1 MLKIFVFCLVIFV
14 KSEYISQNI
23 QEFNIEPLIS
33 KKYSIDYFQRS
44 KFIFSKIGNE
54 NEPLQVNIHSIN
66 CNIEIISKVNI
77 TNKKNFNTYSIKIN
91 PTHESIDIEPIFDM
105 EYGEYK
111 LNYEKIKCYLSLNSY
126 FLHDSPQNLTIDNN
140 EENILYFEN
149 SLSIINISY
158 QLKDVSTD
166 NFIALYCGFEESE
179 FQIEVFHFV
188 DNHIKELK
196 KQTIN
201 NSTYIYLN
209 SDLLFN
215 KDESKKNNEENKVIF
230 IYIQNKIEK
239 KNIMYFKIIEKNS
252 VCLLEKNAL
261 NFGFLTTNTDYQYY
275 YTEVFK
281 GEEGELM
288 LHNKRFYGELYGKI
302 IEKNEQDLTDISIYP
317 NIFSEEPLLEY
328 NQHYLRLKY
337 NYTDTLNCFNGCYL
351 LITYKQYKSEQQEN
365 DKSIV
370 GYEFTILSR
379 IWNYTDYISEIID
392 IPFNEFLIGC
402 FEQDTT
408 QNHYY
413 SINIPNDADKIII
426 EIESNYL
433 EFYYDEGKK
442 KINTINRLDTTEH
455 LNINNSNPDVF
466 ILDNKE
472 LNFAGKTISF
482 ALRPTNYYNNIF
494 SFYYFSVLYF
504 KEEGPKFYPINS
516 YFGIKCKPE
525 YNINNSNYFCN
536 FIMKFNYNESKL
548 KFSVTSVLEYNIFN
562 LTVTKVFPNKTTFT
576 ERSEFIYVN
585 DGNEDIDYL
594 IFKFEYPNDNFKII
608 ISSFE
613 DEMKK
618 VYSQIYSVQMFFIY
632 NMEKLILF
640 NYKYNNYLYYQ
651 YLYGPEAEINFLN
664 LERPMNATKEFLEFP
679 LIINIDDKFK
689 NISSSSTEKYIFFY
703 KLIYDNKIN
712 RMEELKLGKPR
723 PLFFKDTDFPLDFYI
738 KLNEQNDINVN
749 FNLRLI
755 TGNNYDTENNIEI
768 KGYLLEA
775 DKMQRKLNNEK
786 IPYPNPIIGDYT
798 NGYKIGFLQAL
809 ENKFDKNNYLIIELD
824 KTIQDTSNIYILL
837 DILARE
843 YNDNYFLLP
852 KNKYLHENFND
863 INNKVRG
870 SNRYMIDTKE
880 IKIGEIIIELSP
892 QYDYIDLEFENINDL
907 TKYIAGGFKKYRIKE
922 IENKT
927 IINFKVLNNKAIPAN
942 YMIRYYEAMQQ
953 DDYYYSFNENV
964 NTEIIN
970 SNYETSN
977 FSLILDNLGIN
988 KHNLVNDNDLYFDI
1002 TGILY
1007 KLNKDEDS
1015 NEPTEIV
1022 NTTSMLTQHIELQKS
1037 KARVYLNETK
1047 INLTFIN
1054 FSNKNNVKC
1063 DLQLQV
1069 VVKNETN
1076 SFREKLVVFSTKVDL
1091 TDLKSEKVN
1100 EWIIIGVTLAG
1111 IILILVIVFI
1121 IKYLRLRSKTTD
1133 LIQEVNSLEY
1143 SNVAQKIAIIK
1154 EKTILNKKS
1163 DYETLFI

>member
-1 MLKIFVFCLVIFV
+1 MNSFNYDLSNIIFEIKNISNESFIFLNFHF
-14 KSEYISQNI
+14 KDSQ
-23 QEFNIEPLIS
+23 FLIN
-33 KKYSIDYFQRS
+33 IDYFS
-44 KFIFSKIGNE
+44 DNG
-54 NEPLQVNIHSIN
+54 VNN
-66 CNIEIISKVNI
+66 TISKNI
-77 TNKKNFNTYSIKIN
+77 SNSTNIYINSDFLLDNTKLIENIGKSGKIN
-91 PTHESIDIEPIFDM
+91 INIINKDKIDINM
-105 EYGEYK
+105 H
-111 LNYEKIKCYLSLNSY
+111 L
-126 FLHDSPQNLTIDNN
+126 
-140 EENILYFEN
+140 
-149 SLSIINISY
+149 
-158 QLKDVSTD
+158 
-166 NFIALYCGFEESE
+166 
-179 FQIEVFHFV
+179 
-188 DNHIKELK
+188 
-196 KQTIN
+196 
-201 NSTYIYLN
+201 
-209 SDLLFN
+209 
-215 KDESKKNNEENKVIF
+215 
-230 IYIQNKIEK
+230 
-239 KNIMYFKIIEKNS
+239 KIIEKNT

-261 NFGFLTTNTDYQYY
+261 NLGFLTTKAIFHYY
-275 YTEVFK
+275 YAEVFK

-317 NIFSEEPLLEY
+317 NTFSEEPLLEY

-755 TGNNYDTENNIEI
+755 T
-768 KGYLLEA
+768 
-775 DKMQRKLNNEK
+775 
-786 IPYPNPIIGDYT
+786 
-798 NGYKIGFLQAL
+798 
-809 ENKFDKNNYLIIELD
+809 
-824 KTIQDTSNIYILL
+824 
-837 DILARE
+837 
-843 YNDNYFLLP
+843 
-852 KNKYLHENFND
+852 
-863 INNKVRG
+863 
-870 SNRYMIDTKE
+870 
-880 IKIGEIIIELSP
+880 
-892 QYDYIDLEFENINDL
+892 
-907 TKYIAGGFKKYRIKE
+907 
-922 IENKT
+922 
-927 IINFKVLNNKAIPAN
+927 
-942 YMIRYYEAMQQ
+942 
-953 DDYYYSFNENV
+953 
-964 NTEIIN
+964 
-970 SNYETSN
+970 
-977 FSLILDNLGIN
+977 
-988 KHNLVNDNDLYFDI
+988 
-1002 TGILY
+1002 
-1007 KLNKDEDS
+1007 
-1015 NEPTEIV
+1015 
-1022 NTTSMLTQHIELQKS
+1022 
-1037 KARVYLNETK
+1037 
-1047 INLTFIN
+1047 
-1054 FSNKNNVKC
+1054 
-1063 DLQLQV
+1063 
-1069 VVKNETN
+1069 
-1076 SFREKLVVFSTKVDL
+1076 
-1091 TDLKSEKVN
+1091 
-1100 EWIIIGVTLAG
+1100 
-1111 IILILVIVFI
+1111 
-1121 IKYLRLRSKTTD
+1121 
-1133 LIQEVNSLEY
+1133 
-1143 SNVAQKIAIIK
+1143 
-1154 EKTILNKKS
+1154 
-1163 DYETLFI
+1163 